1 MDQVRETVKRDAG
14 LKKLISVYHNKSQV
28 FKVAQNIK
36 TIRCK
41 KVKNNR
47 SSCPAIA
54 SLKRKPYI
62 SRGLPLQISKSI

>member
-14 LKKLISVYHNKSQV
+14 LKKLISFYHNKSQV

-41 KVKNNR
+41 KGEK
-47 SSCPAIA
+47 
-54 SLKRKPYI
+54 
-62 SRGLPLQISKSI
+62 